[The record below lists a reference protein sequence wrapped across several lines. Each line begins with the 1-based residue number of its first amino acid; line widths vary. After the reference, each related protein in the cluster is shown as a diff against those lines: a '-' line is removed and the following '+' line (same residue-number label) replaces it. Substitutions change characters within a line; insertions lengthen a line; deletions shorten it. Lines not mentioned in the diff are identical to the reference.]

1 VIDGDCKHGVLVEHN
16 RERGGVNRECVL
28 CINEA
33 GRALFDRMAS
43 MLRELEW
50 AGNDGR
56 DGDGCPICGASTF
69 VMEQGPRPGFGQH
82 EPDCRLAALLSE
94 LT

>member
-1 VIDGDCKHGVLVEHN
+1 MGDECKHGVLVEHN

-33 GRALFDRMAS
+33 GRALFDRMAN
-43 MLRELEW
+43 MLKELQF
-50 AGNDGR
+50 
-56 DGDGCPICGASTF
+56 CGQWDKAT
-69 VMEQGPRPGFGQH
+69 GPRCPMCDAAARTGEHAPG
-82 EPDCRLAALLSE
+82 CRLAALLAE